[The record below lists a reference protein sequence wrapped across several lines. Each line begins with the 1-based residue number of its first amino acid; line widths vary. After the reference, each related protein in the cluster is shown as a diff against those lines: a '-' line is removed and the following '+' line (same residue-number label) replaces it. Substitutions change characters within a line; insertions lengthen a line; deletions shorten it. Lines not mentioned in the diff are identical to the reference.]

1 MRAIEVPVT
10 GGPEV
15 LTLVE
20 RADPAPGPAEVLI
33 DVDAVGVN
41 FRDIYLRN
49 GSYTAPLPHIPGSEV
64 SGVVRAVGEGVQNLA
79 PGDRVASPVAAWG
92 YAESTTAPADYTAKV
107 PAGLSAEVAASSLL
121 QGITAHYLLTSVY
134 PVAAGDTVLVH
145 AGAGGMGLLLTQW
158 ATYRGVRVITT
169 VSSEAKEKLSREAGA
184 AEVLPYPDPTDPS
197 EFASQIRELTA
208 GEGVAVV
215 YDGVGKSTFEASLA
229 AVRVRGLIALYGAA
243 SGQVPPFDPQRLT
256 AKSAVLTRPTMGHFI
271 RTPEEFAWRA
281 DDVLDLVSRGTLK
294 ITVGASYALDQ
305 AAQAHIDLEARKTTG
320 SVVLVP

>member
-20 RADPAPGPAEVLI
+20 KADPAPGPGEVLI

-64 SGVVRAVGEGVQNLA
+64 SGVVRAVGEGVQSLA

-184 AEVLPYPDPTDPS
+184 AEVLPYPDPADPS
-197 EFASQIRELTA
+197 EFAAQIRELTA

-215 YDGVGKSTFEASLA
+215 YDGC
-229 AVRVRGLIALYGAA
+229 
-243 SGQVPPFDPQRLT
+243 VPP
-256 AKSAVLTRPTMGHFI
+256 AV
-271 RTPEEFAWRA
+271 
-281 DDVLDLVSRGTLK
+281 
-294 ITVGASYALDQ
+294 
-305 AAQAHIDLEARKTTG
+305 
-320 SVVLVP
+320 

>member
-1 MRAIEVPVT
+1 M
-10 GGPEV
+10 
-15 LTLVE
+15 
-20 RADPAPGPAEVLI
+20 
-33 DVDAVGVN
+33 
-41 FRDIYLRN
+41 
-49 GSYTAPLPHIPGSEV
+49 
-64 SGVVRAVGEGVQNLA
+64 RAVGEGVQSLA

-121 QGITAHYLLTSVY
+121 QGITTHYLLTSVY

-184 AEVLPYPDPTDPS
+184 AEVLPYPDPADPS
-197 EFASQIRELTA
+197 EFAAQIRELTA

-215 YDGVGKSTFEASLA
+215 YDGGGKSTFEASLA

-294 ITVGASYALDQ
+294 ITIGAGYPLEQ
-305 AAQAHIDLEARKTTG
+305 AAQAHTDLEARKTTG

>member
-134 PVAAGDTVLVH
+134 PL
-145 AGAGGMGLLLTQW
+145 
-158 ATYRGVRVITT
+158 
-169 VSSEAKEKLSREAGA
+169 
-184 AEVLPYPDPTDPS
+184 
-197 EFASQIRELTA
+197 
-208 GEGVAVV
+208 
-215 YDGVGKSTFEASLA
+215 
-229 AVRVRGLIALYGAA
+229 
-243 SGQVPPFDPQRLT
+243 
-256 AKSAVLTRPTMGHFI
+256 
-271 RTPEEFAWRA
+271 
-281 DDVLDLVSRGTLK
+281 
-294 ITVGASYALDQ
+294 
-305 AAQAHIDLEARKTTG
+305 
-320 SVVLVP
+320 